1 MYYFIMVISEGDNDE
16 EKDKL
21 SQNTSL
27 QETPSPDSGEKQE
40 EGNQTETE
48 LAADSQLQSTEKA
61 TSEKVEPES
70 ENKTDQQQAAK
81 WTYKA
86 IKKQWRKFNLDL
98 APKVCTVFSILS
110 ASGGTA
116 ISKMVATNN

>member
-48 LAADSQLQSTEKA
+48 IAADSQLQSTEKA

-70 ENKTDQQQAAK
+70 ENKNDSNRQPNGH
-81 WTYKA
+81 
-86 IKKQWRKFNLDL
+86 IKLSKSSGEN
-98 APKVCTVFSILS
+98 SI
-110 ASGGTA
+110 
-116 ISKMVATNN
+116 